1 MKSTGFRL
9 TVFLL
14 CAAIVLLCA
23 AALLLPRIFASHP
36 QWVETHYS
44 RIFYPSITTRHALLI
59 GKLPFSLGEFA
70 LYGVILLGIAIVILG
85 IVFACRRRW
94 RRLLLLLLCTAL
106 FASAMWLQF
115 YVGWAF
121 NHSRQPLA
129 VSLSLD
135 TSPKSTEALNDLCH
149 ALAQEAKTLRAT
161 LPETEDGTLLLS
173 SVEDALAAIPSYYA
187 ALGEKISFFSQ
198 PVGTPK
204 AVWLSEGLSW
214 LGITGIYL
222 PFTHESNV
230 NVHQPAFLIAA
241 TAAHECSHQQGI
253 SREDEANFAAYLACR
268 ASNDPAAQYSGTMLA
283 LIYCGNALAAEDK
296 SAYLA
301 LTESYSDGMRRDLRA
316 HSAYWKR
323 YEGKAEEIASAAN
336 DAYLKTHGQEAG
348 IKSYGRMVDLMLAA
362 YEAGMIL
369 S

>member
-9 TVFLL
+9 TVLLLCGATALL
-14 CAAIVLLCA
+14 CATS
-23 AALLLPRIFASHP
+23 LLLPGLFASHP
-36 QWVETHYS
+36 QWVETCYS
-44 RIFYPSITTRHALLI
+44 RTFYPAITTSHALLI
-59 GKLPFSLGEFA
+59 GKLPFSLGEPA
-70 LYGVILLGIAIVILG
+70 LYGVILLGIVIVILG
-85 IVFACRRRW
+85 IVWACRRCW

-115 YVGWAF
+115 YVSWAF
-121 NHSRQPLA
+121 NHSRQPLS

-135 TSPKSTEALNDLCH
+135 TSPKSTKELNDLCC
-149 ALAQEAKTLRAT
+149 ALAQEAKTLRAS
-161 LPETEDGTLLLS
+161 LPETENGAPQLPS
-173 SVEDALAAIPSYYA
+173 SEDILAAVPSYFA
-187 ALGEKISFFSQ
+187 ALGEKIPFFSQ

-204 AVWLSEGLSW
+204 AVWLSEGLSR

-253 SREDEANFAAYLACR
+253 SREDEANFVAYLACSV
-268 ASNDPAAQYSGTMLA
+268 SNDPAAQYSGTMLA
-283 LIYCGNALAAEDK
+283 LIYCGNALATEDEN
-296 SAYLA
+296 AYLA
-301 LTESYSDGMRRDLRA
+301 LTKGYSDSMRRDLCA
-316 HSAYWKR
+316 HSSYWKR
-323 YEGKAEEIASAAN
+323 YEGKAKEIASAVN

-348 IKSYGRMVDLMLAA
+348 VKSYGRMVDLMLAA